1 MQFWTTKKR
10 VNFFSRK
17 KDQTG
22 GVRGGFGKRL
32 FTFFCRHPSLN
43 WFVDYKIPR
52 VEGSYGT
59 NDNNANNAAQK
70 KLFVATVITIETRQ
84 FARLWSTIS
93 FWLSLGIVAF
103 RFCLSSVCM
112 RSGRV
117 LGETASGCFLDF
129 FLPLD
134 LLFECDMMF
143 ECGLIWVIFSQN
155 FSF

>member
-59 NDNNANNAAQK
+59 NDNNAAQK
-70 KLFVATVITIETRQ
+70 KTVCCPCDYDRNQAICQIMIHHK
-84 FARLWSTIS
+84 FLIIS
-93 FWLSLGIVAF
+93 WHSCIPVLSFISVHAF
-103 RFCLSSVCM
+103 RSCFRRNRLRMFSWFFSSPWFVVWM
-112 RSGRV
+112 WYDV
-117 LGETASGCFLDF
+117 WMWAHLGH
-129 FLPLD
+129 
-134 LLFECDMMF
+134 
-143 ECGLIWVIFSQN
+143 IFAE
-155 FSF
+155 F